1 LRCGSTQINPIGGL
15 QPRKE
20 SGTMDVD
27 IHNVNKVY
35 VRNREYGKGSGK
47 FHTLEIEVTTT
58 DGKSETITLFRRGDS
73 KINMIE
79 WKDVV
84 NV

>member
-1 LRCGSTQINPIGGL
+1 MEVG
-15 QPRKE
+15 
-20 SGTMDVD
+20 

-35 VRNREYGKGSGK
+35 VRNREYGEGARK

-58 DGKSETITLFRRGDS
+58 DGKSETITLYRRGDS
-73 KINMIE
+73 KINMVE

>member
-1 LRCGSTQINPIGGL
+1 MDIN
-15 QPRKE
+15 
-20 SGTMDVD
+20 
-27 IHNVNKVY
+27 IHNVDKVY
-35 VRNREYGKGSGK
+35 VRNRKYGNGVGE

-58 DGKSETITLFRRGDS
+58 DGKAGTLTLYRRGDD
-73 KINMIE
+73 KINIVE